1 MIVSV
6 QDAIDYIDKTIPEE
20 IMLRKLKAIEALIRD
35 ETNNNF
41 QVSAMRLEAKTS
53 DGIICGSSPYINTG
67 DTIEINESVNE
78 GIYTVLEV
86 ADGITRVDGKLYP
99 APRNLITRVDYP
111 ESVREGVLNLL
122 KWEFTM
128 REKAGI
134 KSESLSRHSVTYF
147 DMDAVNSL
155 GGYPVSLMGFLEPY
169 YKARF

>member
-20 IMLRKLKAIEALIRD
+20 IMLRKLKAVEALIRD

-41 QVSAMRLEAKTS
+41 QISAMRLEAKTL
-53 DGIICGSSPYINTG
+53 DGIICGISPYINAG

-86 ADGITRVDGKLYP
+86 TDGIIRVDGKLYP
-99 APRNLITRVDYP
+99 AAQNLITRVVYP
-111 ESVREGVLNLL
+111 ESVQEGVLNLL

-128 REKAGI
+128 REKTGI

-155 GGYPVSLMGFLEPY
+155 DGYPVSLMGFLEPY